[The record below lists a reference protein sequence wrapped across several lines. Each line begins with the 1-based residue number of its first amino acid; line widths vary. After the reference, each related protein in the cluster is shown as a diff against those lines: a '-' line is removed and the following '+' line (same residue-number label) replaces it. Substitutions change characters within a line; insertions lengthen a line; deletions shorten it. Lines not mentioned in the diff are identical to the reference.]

1 MNNSGFSAYIY
12 IYNTATHQIVSME
25 KERFVDFSDI
35 LTRKM
40 ALEKE
45 YGQIG
50 CHEVKTLIE
59 AFPTPEE
66 DDLEEEFDSDEMEE
80 AE

>member
-1 MNNSGFSAYIY
+1 MKDSGFTAYVY
-12 IYNTATHQIVSME
+12 VYNTAMHQIVSME
-25 KERFVDFSDI
+25 KERFTDFIDI
-35 LTRKM
+35 LERKM

-50 CHEVKTLIE
+50 CHEVKMLIE
-59 AFPTPEE
+59 TFPTPEE

-80 AE
+80 EE

>member
-1 MNNSGFSAYIY
+1 MNQGFSAYVY
-12 IYNTATHQIVSME
+12 VRNTAMNAIVSME
-25 KERFVDFSDI
+25 KERFVDYMDI
-35 LTRKM
+35 LERKI

-50 CHEVKTLIE
+50 CHEVKMLIE
-59 AFPTPEE
+59 TFPNPQE

-80 AE
+80 GE

>member
-1 MNNSGFSAYIY
+1 MMCAIPCPTPYSSFSVVKV
-12 IYNTATHQIVSME
+12 TETMSTGSIV
-25 KERFVDFSDI
+25 DI
-35 LTRKM
+35 LERKM